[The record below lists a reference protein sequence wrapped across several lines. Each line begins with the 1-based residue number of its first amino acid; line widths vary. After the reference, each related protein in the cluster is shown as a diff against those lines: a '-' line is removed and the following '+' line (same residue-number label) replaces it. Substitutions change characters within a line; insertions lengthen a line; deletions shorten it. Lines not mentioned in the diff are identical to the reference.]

1 MLPLKTCWRCLQRH
15 ISTSLLEPVER
26 YKLFTGVEKYK
37 GSVNY
42 GSQGYL
48 YYDAI
53 FIMQP

>member
-26 YKLFTGVEKYK
+26 YKLFTGVEKYE